1 MELRKKLAQL
11 SKQPDILLINTDEQR
26 ATQHFPPG
34 WEEKNLPTLTF
45 LKKNG
50 FSFDRAFCNTC
61 MCSPSRAT
69 LFTGIYPAK
78 HLVSQTL
85 TIGGPLSPAEPTLP
99 TSLPNI
105 MNVLWG

>member
-1 MELRKKLAQL
+1 MNFKEKLSQL
-11 SKQPDILLINTDEQR
+11 GNQPDMVLIITDEQR

-34 WEEKNLPTLTF
+34 WEEQNLPTLTF

-69 LFTGIYPAK
+69 LFTGIYPANIKFPK
-78 HLVSQTL
+78 H
-85 TIGGPLSPAEPTLP
+85 
-99 TSLPNI
+99 SL
-105 MNVLWG
+105 